1 MIKHLALLLALVL
14 ACAAPLALAAE
25 DIVINDKLNLEEML
39 TIKGELV
46 KIADTRN
53 LLGDVELGFVFLVP
67 EAYNGYD
74 WNTQYPIDPN
84 PGSIG
89 YVYIPDS
96 VIELHREMM
105 NIDFE
110 SDDIPTE
117 EEYYA
122 AQDKVEA
129 AAIYAFAVMCLNPAK
144 EFNTQVEEYIR
155 ERYEHIELITEN
167 GDDKIYLC
175 WNTNL
180 DNTQLTDEEKVT
192 VEDFVAQGLSW
203 VREGLMVFPPENY
216 YDVFGYSTEEIPL
229 EGGPEAFDAEDLYGN
244 PFNAVEEFGKYDLT
258 IVNVWATTCN
268 PCIEEMPALQ
278 QLKEALPSNVN
289 LITVCLD
296 GGDENILATA
306 ILESMNVD
314 ITTLKGEE
322 LGLGVLKNVT
332 ATPTNL
338 FINRNGNQVGTAI
351 VGAMASLEKFV
362 EQSMDI
368 INERLGM
375 PAPVQ

>member
-1 MIKHLALLLALVL
+1 M
-14 ACAAPLALAAE
+14 AA
-25 DIVINDKLNLEEML
+25 
-39 TIKGELV
+39 
-46 KIADTRN
+46 
-53 LLGDVELGFVFLVP
+53 
-67 EAYNGYD
+67 
-74 WNTQYPIDPN
+74 
-84 PGSIG
+84 
-89 YVYIPDS
+89 YI
-96 VIELHREMM
+96 
-105 NIDFE
+105 
-110 SDDIPTE
+110 
-117 EEYYA
+117 
-122 AQDKVEA
+122 
-129 AAIYAFAVMCLNPAK
+129 
-144 EFNTQVEEYIR
+144 
-155 ERYEHIELITEN
+155 EN
-167 GDDKIYLC
+167 
-175 WNTNL
+175 
-180 DNTQLTDEEKVT
+180 
-192 VEDFVAQGLSW
+192 ALSW
-203 VREGLMVFPPENY
+203 VREGLMVFPPVGF
-216 YDVFGYSTEEIPL
+216 YDHFGYDSEEIPL
-229 EGGPEAFDAEDLYGN
+229 DGGPESFNGEDLYGK

-322 LGLGVLKNVT
+322 LGRGVLKNVT

-375 PAPVQ
+375 PAPEQ